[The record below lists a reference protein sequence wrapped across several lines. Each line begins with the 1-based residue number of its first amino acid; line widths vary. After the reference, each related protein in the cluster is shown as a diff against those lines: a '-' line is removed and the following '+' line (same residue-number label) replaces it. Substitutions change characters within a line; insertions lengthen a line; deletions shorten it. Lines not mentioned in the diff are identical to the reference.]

1 MPGRSLSILRSA
13 TLLAGGA
20 LAAGLALSATPVGAV
35 ETPAATVPTPPPLP
49 PERPEALKP
58 PVAEPAP
65 PTPPA
70 RPPELKPAAAEPS
83 KEPSK
88 DLARE
93 PSRENGRDKP
103 PESGQEAGKEAP
115 KEPAKETAKETAK
128 PEIPSPPPAPPA
140 RPPEL
145 SGAAALA
152 LKVTPP
158 DDSACRT
165 RLKRL
170 GVEFEPL
177 PAISEGQCTAPLP
190 LKVTKF
196 ADGVVLPQGAT
207 LTCRTAEAL
216 ARWVTEVQIEAD
228 RMLKHPLIA
237 LELGGSYVCRG
248 QNHDVDAKLSEH
260 AFANAAD
267 IMGFAFAGRASI
279 PVKAMPDGSEEAQ
292 FLGAVRAKACGFFR
306 TVLGPGS
313 NAAHANHFH
322 LDERERNGGHRL
334 CQ

>member
-1 MPGRSLSILRSA
+1 M
-13 TLLAGGA
+13 
-20 LAAGLALSATPVGAV
+20 
-35 ETPAATVPTPPPLP
+35 
-49 PERPEALKP
+49 
-58 PVAEPAP
+58 
-65 PTPPA
+65 
-70 RPPELKPAAAEPS
+70 
-83 KEPSK
+83 
-88 DLARE
+88 
-93 PSRENGRDKP
+93 
-103 PESGQEAGKEAP
+103 
-115 KEPAKETAKETAK
+115 
-128 PEIPSPPPAPPA
+128 
-140 RPPEL
+140 
-145 SGAAALA
+145 
-152 LKVTPP
+152 TPP

-177 PAISEGQCTAPLP
+177 PPISEGQCTAPLP
-190 LKVTKF
+190 LKVTKL
-196 ADGVVLPQGAT
+196 ADGVTLPQGAT

-228 RMLKHPLIA
+228 RTLKHPLTA

>member
-1 MPGRSLSILRSA
+1 MPGRSLSTFRTA
-13 TLLAGGA
+13 MMLAGGA
-20 LAAGLALSATPVGAV
+20 LAAGLAFPARPVRAAEAT
-35 ETPAATVPTPPPLP
+35 AATVPTPPPLP
-49 PERPEALKP
+49 PERPEALKQ

-70 RPPELKPAAAEPS
+70 RPQELKPAVT
-83 KEPSK
+83 EPSK
-88 DLARE
+88 DPGRE
-93 PSRENGRDKP
+93 PPG
-103 PESGQEAGKEAP
+103 ESGREKPSSAAQDSGKEA
-115 KEPAKETAKETAK
+115 AK
-128 PEIPSPPPAPPA
+128 PEIPSPPPAPPE

-158 DDSACRT
+158 DDTACRT

-170 GVEFEPL
+170 GVDFEPL
-177 PAISEGQCTAPLP
+177 PPIAEGQCTAPLP

-207 LTCRTAEAL
+207 LTCQAAEAL
-216 ARWVTEVQIEAD
+216 ARWVTEVQVEAE
-228 RMLKHPLIA
+228 RALKHPLTG

-322 LDERERNGGHRL
+322 LDQRERNAGHRL

>member
-13 TLLAGGA
+13 MLLAGGT
-20 LAAGLALSATPVGAV
+20 LAAGLALPATPVGAV

-70 RPPELKPAAAEPS
+70 RPPELKPAVAEPT

-103 PESGQEAGKEAP
+103 PESGQET
-115 KEPAKETAKETAK
+115 AKETAKEVGK

-170 GVEFEPL
+170 GVEFETL

-228 RMLKHPLIA
+228 RTLKHPLTA

>member
-20 LAAGLALSATPVGAV
+20 LAAGLALPATPVDAV

-70 RPPELKPAAAEPS
+70 RPPELKPAVAEPS

-88 DLARE
+88 DPARE
-93 PSRENGRDKP
+93 PSRETGRDKP
-103 PESGQEAGKEAP
+103 PEVGQEAG
-115 KEPAKETAKETAK
+115 KETAKETAK

-196 ADGVVLPQGAT
+196 ADGVALPQGAT

-228 RMLKHPLIA
+228 RTLKHPLSA

-292 FLGAVRAKACGFFR
+292 FIGAVRAKACGFFR

>member
-1 MPGRSLSILRSA
+1 MSGRSLSTFRPA
-13 TLLAGGA
+13 MVLAGGA
-20 LAAGLALSATPVGAV
+20 LAAGLAFPASPVRAV
-35 ETPAATVPTPPPLP
+35 EAPAATVPTPPPLP

-70 RPPELKPAAAEPS
+70 RPPELKPAVAEPG
-83 KEPSK
+83 KEH
-88 DLARE
+88 AR
-93 PSRENGRDKP
+93 
-103 PESGQEAGKEAP
+103 EAP
-115 KEPAKETAKETAK
+115 KESSRDRPADAAPESGKETGKEAGK
-128 PEIPSPPPAPPA
+128 PEIPSPPPAPPE

-145 SGAAALA
+145 SGAAVLA

-158 DDSACRT
+158 DDTACRT

-170 GVEFEPL
+170 GVDFEPL
-177 PAISEGQCTAPLP
+177 PPISEGQCTAPLP

-196 ADGVVLPQGAT
+196 ADGVALPQGAT

-216 ARWVTEVQIEAD
+216 ARWVTEVQVEAE
-228 RMLKHPLIA
+228 RTLKRPLTA

-292 FLGAVRAKACGFFR
+292 FLGAVRAKACGYFR

-313 NAAHANHFH
+313 NAAHANHLH
-322 LDERERNGGHRL
+322 LDERERSAGHRL
-334 CQ
+334 CE

>member
-1 MPGRSLSILRSA
+1 MPGRSLSTLRPA
-13 TLLAGGA
+13 LVLAGGA
-20 LAAGLALSATPVGAV
+20 LAAGLAFPVSPARAI
-35 ETPAATVPTPPPLP
+35 EAPAATVPTPPPLP

-58 PVAEPAP
+58 PVADPAP

-70 RPPELKPAAAEPS
+70 RPPELKPAVAEPS
-83 KEPSK
+83 KEPV
-88 DLARE
+88 RE
-93 PSRENGRDKP
+93 PSRETGREKP
-103 PESGQEAGKEAP
+103 SDAAQETGKDAGKDAAREA
-115 KEPAKETAKETAK
+115 AK
-128 PEIPSPPPAPPA
+128 PEIPSPPPAPPE

-170 GVEFEPL
+170 GVDFEPL
-177 PAISEGQCTAPLP
+177 PPISEGQCTAPLP

-196 ADGVVLPQGAT
+196 ADGVALPQGAT

-216 ARWVTEVQIEAD
+216 ARWVTEVQVEAE
-228 RMLKHPLIA
+228 RTLKHPVTA

-267 IMGFAFAGRASI
+267 IMGFAFAGRANI

-322 LDERERNGGHRL
+322 LDERERNAGHRL